1 MNPLKWLRKIGKFV
15 RGGATP
21 AQILLACIFGTMLG
35 LVPGF
40 NMVHLTLMLLL
51 LTLNVSIGLAILSF
65 AIGKALML
73 PLAPLTADLG
83 RWVIEDIGISGLFT
97 AAGDTPILALM
108 NLYIHC
114 VTGGILLSIALGAMI
129 GFLVARVVLLL
140 RRGLV
145 RAGEKSPRV
154 ARLAAAWPVKVILF
168 LLFGRQKK
176 PLAELLSQKSPILRK
191 WGIAVALVL
200 LALVVGGSMLLV
212 DYYLAGKIEAQLGRA
227 NGAEVNIGQVDLAL
241 WRGRARLVDIQFTDP
256 ADPTRNRFEA
266 DEITLDISIRGLLAK
281 RTISD
286 QVVVPGAVVGGKRE
300 TPGQVYQT
308 PEPDESQS
316 PKDLFWTWLKDPEK
330 IKETFDRLKTY
341 KEWFDKIR
349 ERIGS
354 KEEGEIPPPDPN
366 APLLERSSRHLLT
379 RHPTLLIREIRVE
392 SIRFGDQPVE
402 YRLLGRNIS
411 THPEL
416 VDGKMTV
423 AFEDVRKVG
432 DEIQAG
438 KNTHAILQFDFRPG
452 RRHHMDL
459 LLTKIPIGQTFQ
471 LSEKSPVR
479 IDRGLA
485 SFEILGGFSASALD
499 LTADIR
505 LRDFQAG
512 VRSGREV
519 LGFQAATVERIL
531 SRAGQIPLVMHIGGT
546 LTRPTA
552 TVDQQATKQAFQ
564 KMLPNVLQDVLG
576 NEAGRLLDGWI
587 RRQDDDDADEEDD
600 GRRRGGLEDW
610 IPPL

>member
-1 MNPLKWLRKIGKFV
+1 
-15 RGGATP
+15 
-21 AQILLACIFGTMLG
+21 
-35 LVPGF
+35 
-40 NMVHLTLMLLL
+40 
-51 LTLNVSIGLAILSF
+51 
-65 AIGKALML
+65 
-73 PLAPLTADLG
+73 
-83 RWVIEDIGISGLFT
+83 
-97 AAGDTPILALM
+97 
-108 NLYIHC
+108 
-114 VTGGILLSIALGAMI
+114 
-129 GFLVARVVLLL
+129 
-140 RRGLV
+140 
-145 RAGEKSPRV
+145 
-154 ARLAAAWPVKVILF
+154 
-168 LLFGRQKK
+168 
-176 PLAELLSQKSPILRK
+176 
-191 WGIAVALVL
+191 
-200 LALVVGGSMLLV
+200 
-212 DYYLAGKIEAQLGRA
+212 
-227 NGAEVNIGQVDLAL
+227 
-241 WRGRARLVDIQFTDP
+241 
-256 ADPTRNRFEA
+256 
-266 DEITLDISIRGLLAK
+266 
-281 RTISD
+281 
-286 QVVVPGAVVGGKRE
+286 
-300 TPGQVYQT
+300 
-308 PEPDESQS
+308 
-316 PKDLFWTWLKDPEK
+316 
-330 IKETFDRLKTY
+330 
-341 KEWFDKIR
+341 
-349 ERIGS
+349 
-354 KEEGEIPPPDPN
+354 
-366 APLLERSSRHLLT
+366 
-379 RHPTLLIREIRVE
+379 
-392 SIRFGDQPVE
+392 
-402 YRLLGRNIS
+402 LGRNIS

-432 DEIQAG
+432 DEIEAG

>member
-21 AQILLACIFGTMLG
+21 AQILLACILGTMLG

-40 NMVHLTLMLLL
+40 NMVHLTLILLL

-73 PLAPLTADLG
+73 PMAPVTAELG

-114 VTGGILLSIALGAMI
+114 VTGGILLSIVLGALI
-129 GFLVARVVLLL
+129 GFLVARVVILL

-145 RAGEKSPRV
+145 RAGQKSPRV
-154 ARLAAAWPVKVILF
+154 ARFAAAWPVRFLLF

-176 PLAELLSQKSPILRK
+176 PLAELLSQRSPILRK
-191 WGIAVALVL
+191 WGLAVAVVL

-212 DYYLAGKIEAQLGRA
+212 DYYLAGKIEQQLGRA
-227 NGAEVNIGQVDLAL
+227 NGAEVNISQVDLSL
-241 WRGRARLVDIQFTDP
+241 WQGRARLVDIQFTDP

-266 DEITLDISIRGLLAK
+266 DEVTLDISIRGLLAK

-286 QVVVPGAVVGGKRE
+286 LVVIPGAVAGGKRE
-300 TPGQVYQT
+300 QPGEVYQT
-308 PEPDESQS
+308 PEPEESQS
-316 PKDLFWTWLKDPEK
+316 PQDLLWTWLKDPEK

-349 ERIGS
+349 DRIDS
-354 KEEGEIPPPDPN
+354 KEEGEIPPPDPR

-392 SIRFGDQPVE
+392 SIRFGDRPEE
-402 YRLLGRNIS
+402 YRLLGKNIS

-423 AFEDVRKVG
+423 AFEDVQKLG
-432 DEIQAG
+432 DRIETG
-438 KNTHAILQFDFRPG
+438 KKTHAILQFDFRPG
-452 RRHHMDL
+452 QRHHMDL
-459 LLTKIPIGQTFQ
+459 LLTEIPVGKTFQ

-485 SFEILGGFSASALD
+485 NFQVLGGFSADALD
-499 LTADIR
+499 LNADIR

-512 VRSGREV
+512 LRSGEEV
-519 LGFQAATVERIL
+519 LGFKGQTVERIL
-531 SRAGQIPLVMHIGGT
+531 ARAGQIPLVMHIGGT

-552 TVDQQATKQAFQ
+552 TVDAEATREAFR
-564 KMLPNVLQDVLG
+564 KLLPDVLKDVLRD
-576 NEAGRLLDGWI
+576 EPGRLLDDWI
-587 RRQDDDDADEEDD
+587 RQQDDEDSDQEDD
-600 GRRRGGLEDW
+600 GRGPGGLGDW
-610 IPPL
+610 IPGL